1 MLRLMQSLTDQDRLA
16 AIQLRI
22 DQALQTAG
30 RPAGACQLIVVS
42 KTQSAE
48 RLVPL
53 VQAGSIELGENYLS
67 EAVPK
72 IEALPKGQ
80 IWHYIGSI
88 QSNKTRPIAEHFDWV
103 HTLDREKIAQRL
115 NDQRPGDRPPLNVLI
130 QVNLDGEASKAGCAP
145 EQVQALADAIA
156 GLPNLC
162 LRGLMSIPKADQS
175 DPGQPHRRLAALL
188 DSLKPA
194 HPTCDCLSMGM
205 SGDLEPAV
213 LAGATH
219 VRIGTAIFGPRPA
232 KEAV

>member
-1 MLRLMQSLTDQDRLA
+1 MFRLMQSLTDQDRLA

-80 IWHYIGSI
+80 I
-88 QSNKTRPIAEHFDWV
+88 
-103 HTLDREKIAQRL
+103 
-115 NDQRPGDRPPLNVLI
+115 
-130 QVNLDGEASKAGCAP
+130 
-145 EQVQALADAIA
+145 
-156 GLPNLC
+156 
-162 LRGLMSIPKADQS
+162 
-175 DPGQPHRRLAALL
+175 
-188 DSLKPA
+188 
-194 HPTCDCLSMGM
+194 
-205 SGDLEPAV
+205 
-213 LAGATH
+213 
-219 VRIGTAIFGPRPA
+219 
-232 KEAV
+232 